1 MLSEEGKKVKK
12 ELEQF
17 NYTKRRLRILQEE
30 LKYWTNLG
38 GAIKAVSGEAVAG
51 GESIPYAERRVIRM
65 EELENMISKAIDDAL
80 EQEDQFLKDISAL
93 DTLSQNLLME
103 RYMTGKSLQKIMLQ
117 FNYSRA
123 QIFRLYDN
131 CFEKI
136 SNKHKDET
144 K

>member
-12 ELEQF
+12 ELEEF
-17 NYTKRRLRILQEE
+17 NHTKRRLRILQEE
-30 LKYWTNLG
+30 LQYWTNLG

-65 EELENMISKAIDDAL
+65 EELENLISKTIDDAL

-103 RYMTGKSLQKIMLQ
+103 RYMTGKSMKKIIAEYKYSGRHLRRFQKI
-117 FNYSRA
+117 
-123 QIFRLYDN
+123 
-131 CFEKI
+131 
-136 SNKHKDET
+136 
-144 K
+144 